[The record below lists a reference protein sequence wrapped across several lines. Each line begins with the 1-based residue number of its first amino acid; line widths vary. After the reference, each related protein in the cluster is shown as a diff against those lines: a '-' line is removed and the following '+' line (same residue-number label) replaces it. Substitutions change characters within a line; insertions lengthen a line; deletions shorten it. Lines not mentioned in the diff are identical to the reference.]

1 MHINIPRDVKKIIE
15 ILNKAGYEAYAV
27 GGCVRDSI
35 LGRVPGDWDITTAA
49 KPNEIKSLFRRTID
63 TGIEHGTVTVRMSG
77 SSYEVTTYRI
87 DGEYE
92 DSRHPKEVTY
102 TASLTE
108 DLKRRDF
115 TINAMAY
122 SDDKGLVDIYGGLSD
137 IEKRIIRCVG
147 SPSERFT
154 EDALRILRAIRF
166 SAQLGFS
173 IDTDTW
179 ECICALGKRLKNI
192 SKERI
197 YVELNKTLLSDNPKY
212 IKLIYDARIA
222 EYMAKD
228 LINIKLIE
236 KLEDIK
242 KLKKERHI
250 RWAAF
255 SSESSEDIL
264 RSVLLEL
271 KSDNDTKDKA
281 CILVRELKNK
291 MPNAKADIR
300 RMLSRYGEGIVRELL
315 ELKGLGFG
323 LYKESSKEVE
333 KISQLVDVIITRGD
347 CISLKTMAIKGED
360 LIAMGYKPGRE
371 LGVILSKL
379 FDIVLENPEY
389 NTKTKLKEY
398 I

>member
-92 DSRHPKEVTY
+92 DSRHPKAVTY

-173 IDTDTW
+173 IDTATW
-179 ECICALGKRLKNI
+179 ECICTLGNRLKNI

-242 KLKKERHI
+242 NLKKERHI

-291 MPNAKADIR
+291 MPNTEADIR
-300 RMLSRYGEGIVRELL
+300 RMLSRYGESIVRELL

-323 LYKESSKEVE
+323 IYKESSKEVE
-333 KISQLVDVIITRGD
+333 KISQLVDEIITRGD

-379 FDIVLENPEY
+379 FDIVLEHPEY

>member
-92 DSRHPKEVTY
+92 DSRHPKAVTY

-173 IDTDTW
+173 IDAATW
-179 ECICALGKRLKNI
+179 ECICTLGARLKNI

-212 IKLIYDARIA
+212 IKLIYDAGIA

-242 KLKKERHI
+242 NLKKERHI

-281 CILVRELKNK
+281 SILVRELKNK
-291 MPNAKADIR
+291 MPNTEATIR
-300 RMLSRYGEGIVRELL
+300 RMLSRYGESIVRELL

-347 CISLKTMAIKGED
+347 CISLKTMAINGED